1 MFLKYCSGCFVTK
14 EEFEDTNGVIK
25 TRISIEE
32 EQTIPCPKEKYKRKN
47 KDLQNIHIKL
57 KIE

>member
-32 EQTIPCPKEKYKRKN
+32 EQEI
-47 KDLQNIHIKL
+47 
-57 KIE
+57 

>member
-14 EEFEDTNGVIK
+14 EVFEDTNGVIK

-32 EQTIPCPKEKYKRKN
+32 EQKIHKHVTSENIH
-47 KDLQNIHIKL
+47 LMQNIFQR
-57 KIE
+57 

>member
-32 EQTIPCPKEKYKRKN
+32 EQTIPCPKRKSTKGKTKIYKTY
-47 KDLQNIHIKL
+47 I
-57 KIE
+57 